1 MVQTAETFEGMR
13 FGVVHL
19 GWKGLTDTKGLCTAS
34 AEKYLSRLQYDG
46 KTEIMIVDHL
56 NYMPFSILEKLC
68 CWCRHKAISMAS
80 CHDKF
85 AIGIE

>member
-1 MVQTAETFEGMR
+1 
-13 FGVVHL
+13 
-19 GWKGLTDTKGLCTAS
+19 
-34 AEKYLSRLQYDG
+34 
-46 KTEIMIVDHL
+46 MIVDHL

-68 CWCRHKAISMAS
+68 CWCRHKAVSMAS